1 MDDLGCLLRA
11 SLTTDA
17 GGRYRFQTIVP
28 GEYPG
33 RPRHIHYRV
42 SAKGHA
48 TLVTQLY
55 FAPERG
61 IPNELVVKTAQ
72 KDGALAASF
81 DVTLVKA

>member
-1 MDDLGCLLRA
+1 MAGQRPGRTRKSRSGGDNPGCLLRA

-42 SAKGHA
+42 SAKGYA
-48 TLVTQLY
+48 TLVTQLSLL
-55 FAPERG
+55 AERG
-61 IPNELVVKTAQ
+61 IRIW
-72 KDGALAASF
+72 S
-81 DVTLVKA
+81 